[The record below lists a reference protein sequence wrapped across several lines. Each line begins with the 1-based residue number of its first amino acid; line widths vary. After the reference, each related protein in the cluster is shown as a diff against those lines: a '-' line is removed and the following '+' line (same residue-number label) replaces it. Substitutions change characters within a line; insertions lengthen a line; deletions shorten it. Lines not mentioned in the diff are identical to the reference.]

1 MRELFLGSPSKQ
13 SSHFSFICDRSA
25 IPSKRSDSIDKHKMY
40 EMSTNVYF
48 MLLATN
54 PTDHFFFHHF
64 VPFGFENNKQEEEDA
79 KGQLISKA
87 NSKLFI

>member
-40 EMSTNVYF
+40 EMSTDVYF
-48 MLLATN
+48 KLLATE
-54 PTDHFFFHHF
+54 PTDHFFHHF
-64 VPFGFENNKQEEEDA
+64 VAFGFENNKQEEEDA